1 MARANAALNGREYIT
16 PDDVKRYATP
26 VLAHRVILQPEYWM
40 ANSVTDDVIRDVFD
54 KTPVPVVK

>member
-1 MARANAALNGREYIT
+1 
-16 PDDVKRYATP
+16 

-40 ANSVTDDVIRDVFD
+40 YDVIRDTLD